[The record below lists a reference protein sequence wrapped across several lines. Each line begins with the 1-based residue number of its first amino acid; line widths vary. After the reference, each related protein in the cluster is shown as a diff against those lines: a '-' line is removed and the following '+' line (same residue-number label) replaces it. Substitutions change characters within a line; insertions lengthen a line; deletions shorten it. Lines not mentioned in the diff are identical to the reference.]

1 MTSWLDLG
9 NLQNLLEMMRNKV
22 ANSERNAFEGPI
34 LDQILQNG
42 P

>member
-9 NLQNLLEMMRNKV
+9 NLQDLLEMMRNKV
-22 ANSERNAFEGPI
+22 ADPKRNAFEGSI